1 MSLSKEKKRGKQ
13 QKQGSVA
20 VPDTTANGKT
30 ASPSKSK
37 WREYAESLI
46 IAALIALVVRS
57 FVVQA
62 FKIPSSSMEPTL
74 LVGDHLLV
82 NRLSY
87 VVKVPFT
94 DIVLLRIKGPD
105 RGDVVVFRYPEDRSK
120 DFIKRV
126 IAKEGDVVEIKD
138 KVLYVNQKRVDYP
151 QAVFAESTVIPGYFS
166 PRDNLGPLTVPKD
179 AYFVMGDNRD
189 RSLDSRFWGFVKY
202 DDFVGRALII
212 YFSWNATAQDPLHY
226 IRWSRIGSLIH

>member
-1 MSLSKEKKRGKQ
+1 LNRLEKSSKQKKPNNP
-13 QKQGSVA
+13 GSATLARPAA
-20 VPDTTANGKT
+20 VTQTA
-30 ASPSKSK
+30 AKSK

-74 LVGDHLLV
+74 LIGDHLLV

-87 VVKVPFT
+87 VVKLPFT
-94 DIVLLRIKGPD
+94 DTVLLRIKGPD

-138 KVLYVNQKRVDYP
+138 KVVYVNGKRADYP
-151 QAVFAESTVIPGYFS
+151 EAVFVEPNIIPGFFS
-166 PRDNLGPLTVPKD
+166 PRDNLGPLTIPKD
-179 AYFVMGDNRD
+179 CYFVMGDNRD
-189 RSLDSRFWGFVKY
+189 RSLDSRFWGFVRY
-202 DDFVGRALII
+202 GDFVGRALII
-212 YFSWNATAQDPLHY
+212 YFSWNSMSPDLLHY
-226 IRWSRIGSLIH
+226 IRWTRIGRLIR